1 MSIGANFLATLGLL
15 NSSVMLANL
24 CTKLDSASSSCSG
37 QEKGI
42 IAFVCLCCGFLLLQ
56 APNPQP
62 SHSSHTQQP
71 HTAQPLKIQPQ
82 LLHQPSA
89 TPQLARIVLE
99 ASNRRLQQTLF
110 LALWSRPEVGVI

>member
-1 MSIGANFLATLGLL
+1 MAIGANFLASLGLL
-15 NSSVMLANL
+15 NSSVLLANL
-24 CTKLDSASSSCSG
+24 CTKLDSVSSSTLCSG

-62 SHSSHTQQP
+62 SLNRSCP
-71 HTAQPLKIQPQ
+71 LLPPTAQPLQIHAQ

-89 TPQLARIVLE
+89 TLQLQVTGSMLTTA
-99 ASNRRLQQTLF
+99 ANRLY
-110 LALWSRPEVGVI
+110 S